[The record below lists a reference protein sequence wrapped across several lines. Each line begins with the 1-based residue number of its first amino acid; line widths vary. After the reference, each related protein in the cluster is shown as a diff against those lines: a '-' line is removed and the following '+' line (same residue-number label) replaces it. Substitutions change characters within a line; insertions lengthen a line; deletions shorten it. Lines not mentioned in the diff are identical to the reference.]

1 MYASI
6 PPINQ
11 YGCFT
16 VNRTWKEKHSDKKFQ
31 IFFSLPI
38 YKSGEGLQ
46 ALESLWFLTCI
57 IHVQKDSIVT
67 KETEGM

>member
-16 VNRTWKEKHSDKKFQ
+16 VNRTWKEKRSDKKFQ
-31 IFFSLPI
+31 IFYSLPI
-38 YKSGEGLQ
+38 YKSGEFEENSNNVTMYYIPSVSLVTM
-46 ALESLWFLTCI
+46 ESF
-57 IHVQKDSIVT
+57 
-67 KETEGM
+67 